1 LQIVVRWAK
10 KTVLAALLLLAIA
23 LAFLRLSASWR
34 EGADAQPPA
43 EGHLVATPSGDIFI
57 QERGPKTGAPVL
69 LVHGTAAWSGFWLAV
84 ADELGGDGYW
94 AVAIDLP
101 PFGFSSRSATGAY
114 ARKDQAERIGGIIA
128 ALGLERPVIV
138 GHSFGAGP
146 VVEAAMRHP
155 DQIRG
160 VILVDGALGLP
171 AEGEDYPPENRLLRS
186 LLDQPIVAECLVS
199 ATLVN
204 PYLTRRLLAGLLFK
218 RDAASEAEADILR
231 RPFSRAGTTQAY
243 ARWLPFLL
251 FADRGAKS
259 AAPENYAKVT
269 TPIALIWGRQDDVTP
284 LAQGE
289 RLQRLL
295 PGATLDIINGVG
307 HIPHIEDEQA
317 FLAFLTKRLRDM
329 AAR

>member
-1 LQIVVRWAK
+1 LPIFVRWTKRA
-10 KTVLAALLLLAIA
+10 VLAALLLLVLA
-23 LAFLRLSASWR
+23 LAFLRLDATWR
-34 EGADAQPPA
+34 EGADEKPPA
-43 EGHLVATPSGDIFI
+43 EGRLVATPGGDIFI
-57 QERGPKTGAPVL
+57 QERGPKTGAPLL

-84 ADELGGDGYW
+84 ADELGRDGYR

-114 ARKDQAERIGGIIA
+114 ARSDQAERISGLIA

-171 AEGEDYPPENRLLRS
+171 AEGEDYPPENRLLQW
-186 LLDQPIVAECLVS
+186 LLDQPVAAECLVS

-204 PYLTRRLLAGLLFK
+204 PYLTRRLLAGLLFR

-231 RPFSRAGTTQAY
+231 KPFSRAGTTQAY

-259 AAPENYAKVT
+259 AAPENYARVAM
-269 TPIALIWGRQDDVTP
+269 PIALIWGRQDDVTP
-284 LAQGE
+284 LAQGQ

-295 PGATLDIINGVG
+295 PGATLDIINDVG
-307 HIPHIEDEQA
+307 HIPHIEDEHA
-317 FLAFLTKRLRDM
+317 FLTVLTKRLKDM

>member
-1 LQIVVRWAK
+1 MLTFVRWTKRAA
-10 KTVLAALLLLAIA
+10 LAALLLLVLA
-23 LAFLRLSASWR
+23 LVFLRLSATWR
-34 EGADAQPPA
+34 ESAGAEPPA
-43 EGHLVATPSGDIFI
+43 EGRLVATPHNDIFI

-84 ADELGGDGYW
+84 ADELGREGYR

-114 ARKDQAERIGGIIA
+114 ARSDQAERISGLIA

-171 AEGEDYPPENRLLRS
+171 AEGEDYPPDNTLLRW
-186 LLDQPIVAECLVS
+186 LLDQPVVAQCLVS

-204 PYLTRRLLAGLLFK
+204 PYLTRRLLAGLLF
-218 RDAASEAEADILR
+218 RREAASEAEADILR
-231 RPFSRAGTTQAY
+231 RPFLRAGTTEAY
-243 ARWLPFLL
+243 ARWLPSLL
-251 FADRGAKS
+251 FPDRGAKS
-259 AAPENYAKVT
+259 AAQENYAKIT
-269 TPIALIWGRQDDVTP
+269 MPIALVWGRQDNVTP
-284 LAQGE
+284 LVQGQ

-295 PGATLDIINGVG
+295 PGSTLDIINGVG

-317 FLAFLTKRLRDM
+317 FLSILTMRLKDM